1 MSNPA
6 LRGYRKRMHNIWNER
21 GNTPLTEQRL
31 ADQVNNIKKNNW
43 LSELEREEIERQL
56 VPNVM
61 MADYE
66 PRENH
71 EEIETPNFQDNNDNH
86 EGIPPEVMA
95 NETPV
100 NMEYVNKLTEWMQIE
115 GERTKLPSLKAYDK
129 KKLKEKTK
137 IANEAMTLIPTN
149 NITET
154 NNLAYAGARLVVE
167 LMQVKIPKSNPSKQ
181 QPNIPPWKKRL
192 EKQLVELRADL
203 SKLSEMSA
211 NRLQNKRTKGKLN
224 EKYKIQ
230 ERGLNHVIEDV
241 KQRVRAKSHKIQ
253 RYTNRNKGYQ
263 QNKLFQTNQSRL
275 FNQLRGENMQQE
287 APEAEPSKRLWE
299 GIWSNP
305 VPHNKQA
312 VWLQEIKT
320 EENDR
325 VRQRFPEITTRTV
338 RNQLRKI
345 PNWKAPGPDEVHGY
359 WLKNFSALHQ
369 RIAQQLQHCINN
381 HQAPI
386 WMTTGRT
393 ALVQKDKNKGNIPT
407 NYRPI
412 TCLPIM
418 WKLLT
423 GIISERLYIYLEE
436 TNTIPHQQK
445 GCRRKCRG
453 TKDQLL
459 IDKMVMKNSKRR
471 KTNLSMAW
479 IDYKKAFDM
488 VPHSW
493 LIECLEIYGAEE
505 NTIKFLKNTMAHWK
519 TILTSSGTR
528 LAEVNIR
535 RGIFQGDSLSP
546 LLFIMAMIPLTKVLE
561 KMEAGYQLKKGDSRI
576 NHLMFMDDI
585 KLFGKSIK
593 EIDKLVQTVRI
604 VSSDIRM
611 EFGIEKCALI
621 NIQRGKVTAT
631 DGIQL
636 PNGNN
641 IKDIEEGAYKYLGI
655 IEGDEIKHQE
665 MKENIRKEYLKRVR
679 AILKSKLNS
688 GNAVKA
694 INSWAVPIIRY
705 SAGIVDWRKSELRNL
720 DRKTR
725 KILNMHQALHPRS
738 NVDRL
743 YLPRS
748 KGGRGLLSTEE
759 CVNIEKR
766 SLAQYLKDN
775 EDEWLKNTWEE
786 GLIIENEDPE
796 LYKEEISKSRLEGWK
811 NKPMHGQFLRQ
822 TKDLASSDTWQWL
835 QRGELKKETEG
846 MIMAAQDQALRTRYI
861 QRAIDGTNISPK
873 CRKCNDKD
881 ETINHITSECSA
893 LAQTQYKKRHD
904 TVARTVHWSLCKKY
918 QMPCSNK
925 WYEHQPESVTEN
937 ENAKLLWDYGIR
949 TDRVIQAHRPDLT
962 LVDKTNNKVSLID
975 VAVPWDSRV
984 LLKEQEKRDKYQDLR
999 VEVRRLWNMP
1009 VEIVP
1014 IIIGALGT
1022 IPKSLKRNLEEVG
1035 ADVAPGLLQ
1044 KSVLLET
1051 AHIIRRVMDS

>member
-6 LRGYRKRMHNIWNER
+6 ERGYRKRMHNIWNER
-21 GNTPLTEQRL
+21 ENAPLSEQRL
-31 ADQVNNIKKNNW
+31 ADQVNSIKKNNW
-43 LSELEREEIERQL
+43 LSELERDEIERQL
-56 VPNVM
+56 IPNVIM
-61 MADYE
+61 VE
-66 PRENH
+66 HQPI
-71 EEIETPNFQDNNDNH
+71 EEVEMTNNDNILPEVTAIETPIN
-86 EGIPPEVMA
+86 V
-95 NETPV
+95 
-100 NMEYVNKLTEWMQIE
+100 EYVNKLTEWMQIE
-115 GERTKLPSLKAYDK
+115 EKAKLPSLKAYDQ
-129 KKLKEKTK
+129 KKLKENTK
-137 IANEAMTLIPTN
+137 IVNEVMTLIPTN

-154 NNLAYAGARLVVE
+154 NNLEYAGARLVVE
-167 LMQVKIPKSNPSKQ
+167 LMQAKLPKSNPSKQ
-181 QPNIPPWKKRL
+181 QDSVPPWKKRL
-192 EKQLVELRADL
+192 EKQLMELRADL
-203 SKLSEMSA
+203 SKLNEMSA
-211 NRLQNKRTKGKLN
+211 NRLQNKRTKEKLN

-230 ERGLNHVIEDV
+230 ERGLNHVIEDI
-241 KQRVRAKSHKIQ
+241 KQRIKAKSLKIQ

-263 QNKLFQTNQSRL
+263 QNKLFQTNQKRL
-275 FNQLRGENMQQE
+275 YNQLSGENTQQE
-287 APEAEPSKRLWE
+287 VPESEPSKRLWE

-305 VPHNKQA
+305 VSHNKQA

-320 EENDR
+320 KENNR
-325 VRQRFPEITTRTV
+325 IKQRFPEITTRTV
-338 RNQLRKI
+338 RNQLKKI

-369 RIAQQLQHCINN
+369 RIAQQLQHCISN

-393 ALVQKDKNKGNIPT
+393 ALVQKDPNKGNAAT

-423 GIISERLYIYLEE
+423 GIISERLYIYLED

-459 IDKMVMKNSKRR
+459 IDKMIMKNSKRR

-535 RGIFQGDSLSP
+535 RGIFQGDALSP
-546 LLFIMAMIPLTKVLE
+546 LLFIIAMIPMTKVLQR
-561 KMEAGYQLKKGDSRI
+561 MQAGYQLKKGGSKI

-585 KLFGKSIK
+585 KLFGRGIN
-593 EIDKLVQTVRI
+593 EIDTLVQTVRI
-604 VSSDIRM
+604 VSNDIRM

-641 IKDIEEGAYKYLGI
+641 IKDIEEGEYKYLGI
-655 IEGDEIKHQE
+655 LESDEIKHQK
-665 MKENIRKEYLKRVR
+665 MKEIIGKEYLKRLK

-688 GNAVKA
+688 GNIVKA

-705 SAGIVDWRKSELRNL
+705 GAGIVDWKKSELRNL
-720 DRKTR
+720 DTKTR
-725 KILNMHQALHPRS
+725 KFLNMYQALHPRS

-743 YLPRS
+743 YVPRS
-748 KGGRGLLSTEE
+748 KGGRGLQSIEE
-759 CVNIEKR
+759 CVNTEKR
-766 SLAQYLKDN
+766 SLGQHLKNN
-775 EDEWLKNTWEE
+775 EDEWLRNAWEE
-786 GLIIENEDPE
+786 DLIIENEDPE
-796 LYKEEISKSRLEGWK
+796 IYKEETSKARMEGWK
-811 NKPMHGQFLRQ
+811 NKSMHGQFLRE

-861 QRAIDGTNISPK
+861 QRAIDGANISPK
-873 CRKCNDKD
+873 CRKCHDKN

-893 LAQTQYKKRHD
+893 LAQSQYKKRHD

-937 ENAKLLWDYGIR
+937 ENAKLLWDYSIR

-962 LVDKTNNKVSLID
+962 LVDKTSNKVSLID

-999 VEVRRLWNMP
+999 IEVRRLWNMP

-1022 IPKSLKRNLEEVG
+1022 IPKSLKRNLGEVG